1 MHACWR
7 TTQIEYQYRLPLI
20 CLERQ
25 PFFLKI
31 FLKKLQRIA
40 PLSRLIRQNN
50 LSGGSIMRYLFPIL
64 LLAASILL
72 CICAAPSVVSTLYP
86 AASVSGAITL
96 PGTMLP

>member
-1 MHACWR
+1 MRACLR
-7 TTQIEYQYRLPLI
+7 RMQSKSKYRLPLI

-31 FLKKLQRIA
+31 LLKKLQRIA

-50 LSGGSIMRYLFPIL
+50 LSGGRTMRYLFPIL
-64 LLAASILL
+64 LLAASVLL

>member
-40 PLSRLIRQNN
+40 PSSRLIRQNN

-64 LLAASILL
+64 LLAASVLL

-86 AASVSGAITL
+86 TASVSGAITL